1 MFSFNFRVV
10 SLSKHIAI
18 EMLIGMLLKGNKIFR
33 DLVRS
38 HLVRSLPP
46 IGPFATRYF
55 SHLFAPYR
63 P

>member
-1 MFSFNFRVV
+1 MSERVSDMDWIV
-10 SLSKHIAI
+10 
-18 EMLIGMLLKGNKIFR
+18 LKGRTNGNRMFR